1 MRKEAEDR
9 KQEIIE
15 EFYRVIIEDG
25 LEKASLVNIARRLS
39 VSPSLLIH
47 HFKNKDELILSLI
60 DFIIKRYIGAF
71 LKIIQDIHDKKER
84 ILAIID
90 VVLSEEWSKTIDDR
104 AYITCLYLSHQ
115 NKRVR
120 ERLRVMHRMFINML
134 EEEIAG
140 LVDADSDGDIQAEK
154 VTRLIICVQ
163 EGLDIYKDLFPED
176 RHFNDLGNI

>member
-90 VVLSEEWSKTIDDR
+90 VV
-104 AYITCLYLSHQ
+104 YP
-115 NKRVR
+115 
-120 ERLRVMHRMFINML
+120 RM
-134 EEEIAG
+134 EQ
-140 LVDADSDGDIQAEK
+140 D
-154 VTRLIICVQ
+154 
-163 EGLDIYKDLFPED
+163 
-176 RHFNDLGNI
+176 H